1 MEAGLVSCTYYEAK
15 GEYLDL
21 EKEKAD
27 AQSDKLAHQPF
38 IEMNS
43 RCMLKPQSFDR

>member
-1 MEAGLVSCTYYEAK
+1 METGLVEPVIKLKEGIESWK
-15 GEYLDL
+15 
-21 EKEKAD
+21 KEKAD

-43 RCMLKPQSFDR
+43 RCVLKPQSFDR